1 MRKKVL
7 SLVLSAGMLIGMV
20 PNSVMADT
28 AFQSESTVTA
38 EQTEEEKTVEAAEK
52 AALAFAALP
61 AEKEEDGKTSRLIV
75 SVKSGDMDGKILG
88 TDSYVDY
95 DGLIV
100 AQYDSVKTAEGYKA
114 KLESLEGVYAVE
126 YDQAMVLSDETAFTA
141 DPADSVSEPDISDT
155 QNPTT
160 SDTVSGDS
168 SAASSSASGA
178 DSVSRAQDAETV
190 TGTASGT
197 ESVSSSSQA
206 GKSDSKYLFE
216 QADAD
221 GKKIVAVIDSGAPE
235 SLVKKQSWLINES
248 EDKNKKETGEDRNGH
263 GTEMVQII
271 SNLSQDSSYLYS
283 IKAFDKDG
291 NGYLSSVLMAL
302 KLAKAEQADLI
313 NISANTKVKADSAIL
328 QTVISD
334 VAKKSQIV
342 VSAGNNA
349 DDASGYLPAGMDS
362 VVTAGACDTD
372 GYLTDTSNYGD
383 KVNYYVTTD
392 STSKAAATVTGYLSA
407 GNTFGAEVK
416 TSAEKKPAEE
426 TGNTETTSS
435 SPAGDTAGSSSVS
448 SSSSTHPQED
458 GSSDSGTG
466 SKTRPFSAARHAP
479 KLNANEADPSDSDD
493 RVITAEFM
501 DTPNKVIIK
510 KVDTKGNLLDGG
522 EFTFTDPNGKK
533 IVKTTATGTDID
545 ASMQGAVVLEGLIPG
560 TWTYQETKAP
570 DGYQID
576 NNVYTLTVTH
586 DGLINGETE
595 YVIQFENQPPK
606 YDNWFIK
613 LKKMDSLGRF
623 IAGVTFSI
631 TDPTGTYTVTTNK
644 NGEAETKRY
653 PQGQTVTIKYREVSV
668 PADSGIILDTSEHTI
683 QAKDGKV
690 LSTNSG
696 TVLVTDKANQFQ
708 IKKTGTNGKALQ
720 GVLFTLTGVDA
731 SGKTIYDKRLIT
743 DEDGKTD
750 IVSRLQAGTYTYQEI
765 SVPAGYKLD
774 TTAHTFTVDKNF
786 YIHLKQN
793 GNESVYPSTTLGDV
807 AVATV
812 TNTRNG
818 FRIKKTVSDGSSRKG
833 FPFRVWS
840 ESKNAFTTGKDDTE
854 TPASSMTLTTDDNGY
869 IDLAGLAPDTY
880 YYQEQPHDGYV
891 IDSRVHGFTI
901 DTDGNISATF
911 YLATTTGSDGKTA
924 EVKTPETAAGKGTE
938 ADPVSVTISNTP
950 NRFTLKKVDE
960 NGNTLSG
967 VTFRFTYAGTG
978 TNPFAGGSDKATD
991 KNGQITFT
999 KMPAGKYTFTEVKPK
1014 DNTWIV
1020 DGTNSD
1026 PYSQTGKIYSFDVQ
1040 KDGTVSTSDV
1050 SLKVDGNGTGDMSI
1064 TRINK
1069 KHGKFNLQ
1077 ITKSDKTDGAKLAGA
1092 SFDLME
1098 DISATAVP
1106 SYRKVGTLEGD
1117 GKGVYKLED
1126 IQITNDNRGRFS
1138 LVETKAPDGY
1148 VIDSEYAAPGKT
1160 FTVTDEQADGSYTM
1174 QMSVEDT
1181 PVTVQFVKK
1190 DKEGNKLPDAVFRIW
1205 KKGDR
1210 THGSFANGIA
1220 VKSDADGIVK
1230 LDKYALGI
1238 PLSKGTWYYQESKAP
1253 AGFDLD
1259 TKIYSFE
1266 VTDAGVNNK
1275 AASTL
1280 PDVVDTPTRTYP
1292 VQVVLTKT
1300 NAAKETL
1307 DGAAFT
1313 VQQWSRAKN
1322 AYVDATT
1329 LTQREDKKYQNV
1341 NELYITDDNEGQF
1354 RVIETKA
1361 PEGYSP
1367 VDPST
1372 GKDWQYDFQVTKTE
1386 QASASQTVAQNIV
1399 KEINAVNYP
1408 TEVRV
1413 HKVDQAGNALAG
1425 AKFTLT
1431 KESGQT
1437 GDYIHNGTYPD
1448 SYTATSGADGYAVF
1462 DKILPG
1468 SYTLEEASAPEG
1480 YAKDTTTY
1488 NIVVDENG
1496 YVNFR
1501 GETKKLREVDIT
1513 MTNVG
1518 NELVITKVDGDNH
1531 LARLAG
1537 IPFSI
1542 WFEDDTAHAV
1552 TETTDSNGEIHKTG
1566 LKTGTWHFREL
1577 KDKNGKDVS
1586 GTSQIYSVT
1595 VSNDGKLYR
1604 AEGMEEKQSLSA
1616 AVLNGAD
1623 QQGTVRIRK
1632 IKAGTDP
1639 NNTDNLI
1646 TDAVFTVSE
1655 YNVET
1660 QEFSTRLDYRLKW
1673 NAASKYYELERDTKY
1688 NQDSDNWEEN
1698 INGWQGATLPWTQAN
1713 GGLWKIEETGAG
1725 SVYRADG
1732 WTSYI
1737 DLTEKLNWTYDL
1749 YSQDG
1754 KTVSGKTGDENIVE
1768 NKKNHLTLKKLD
1780 AVTGKAVP
1788 NFGFTITN
1796 PDDASDVHHV
1806 TTGADGTAEL
1816 TGELKNGVTYLIKE
1830 DPAID
1835 KNKTYHMEEHQDTLV
1850 VAEDGSMN
1858 GEMDYVYTAYDYSH
1872 AAKVVIQKTSTEDSS
1887 KRLKDT
1893 QFAVYQW
1900 NKNLDNGK
1908 GAYEPTPYQEPV
1920 WSLGE
1925 LTHKDVDWTY
1935 DEATGQYT
1943 GKWLKKDSTNL
1954 GKFLIREIQN
1964 EQGYTGSWSA
1974 EITIDDKGGTDQ
1986 TFTFSLD
1993 NKKVVYNEPVGIL
2006 HTGAFDNET
2015 DSSVQVPDDEASITD
2030 RVYFHNLDAGRTYTI
2045 KGWLMDQDENKEY
2058 TDTDG
2063 NKSQACVT
2071 FTISGDGKS
2080 LTVDGDTAYTYS
2092 LRGGKAI
2099 AGLTYKQGE
2108 NWQLGE
2114 YKDRK
2119 YAEDGLTEGSVRK
2132 TDDSSMYGNV
2142 TPFGVVDGWI
2152 DVPFYMN
2159 SSDQGGTNV
2168 VVYEE
2173 LYSPTRNYKSDGSAY
2188 YTDDDG
2194 HEVYTGKG
2202 GHLVYREENEDGS
2215 YKKDA
2220 GGNYIEIPMD
2230 GYGKLQAE
2238 HKNLEDDDQT
2248 INIIVPE
2255 LHTTLGDVTPA
2266 SDHEKAQSAGY
2277 SKDSETGG
2285 TWDHVGKIYDQEVL
2299 RDTVGVIGLS
2309 EKNTYFLKGTL
2320 VYKEDYTDSKGT
2332 THKAGETVKDAS
2344 GKEVT
2349 VSRVEVRDPKTGT
2362 LYTASYGNSTVLPQK
2377 KTIAKT
2383 NGETVTGVA
2392 FTPTE
2397 GTLVHENGEYLD
2409 DAGNHVTGVTKKVLN
2424 YFNVEFD
2431 LDSTNLENAKVVAQE
2446 TLYVV
2451 RKNGEAIELTTHANL
2466 EDAKQSVYYQSIKT
2480 SAADSSKDGSKVRS
2494 GSQADKEVAR
2504 RNGKDVIWDTVTIKG
2519 LKIGNVKMEEQTNAK
2534 GYPVYHKGTAAGVKI
2549 DGSSTYDKYPVV
2561 DITADGNSRYQVHGV
2576 LMSRTQKTPVL
2587 VDGKRVETTVSLELA
2602 PVTKSGTLTDAQ
2614 AKSLVTVTGTTSVNA
2629 PEIVSVTPH
2638 YSDMLM
2644 AIDTKDENGKVYKK
2658 ADENGHMKPTKKT
2671 ATINLPETVDLV
2683 IRIPVEID
2691 DVQYLEGQKTVVFED
2706 LLHTNTTYDSTVKT
2720 DYGKETTHTVAYHRD
2735 YNDDFQTIFFQM
2747 FVDTLFTGGPGVK
2760 LFYLADIGLAAAVA
2774 AWLVYRR
2781 KKKKESRKA
2790 EK

>member
-1 MRKKVL
+1 MSMRKKVL

-28 AFQSESTVTA
+28 AFQSEGPVPA

-52 AALAFAALP
+52 AALAFATLP

-100 AQYDSVKTAEGYKA
+100 AQYESVKTAEGYKA
-114 KLESLEGVYAVE
+114 KLESLDGVEAVE
-126 YDQAMVLSDETAFTA
+126 YDQAMALSDDTAFTA
-141 DPADSVSEPDISDT
+141 DPVDSASESDASSDTDTSGEQDKDSVPNTDPNTGAESEADAK
-155 QNPTT
+155 
-160 SDTVSGDS
+160 SGN
-168 SAASSSASGA
+168 
-178 DSVSRAQDAETV
+178 
-190 TGTASGT
+190 
-197 ESVSSSSQA
+197 ESVSSSSSA
-206 GKSDSKYLFE
+206 EKSDSRYLFE
-216 QADAD
+216 EARED
-221 GKKIVAVIDSGAPE
+221 GKKVIAIIDSGAPE
-235 SLVKKQSWLINES
+235 SLVKKQSWLIDES

-328 QTVISD
+328 QTVIRD
-334 VAKKSQIV
+334 VAKESQIV

-349 DDASGYLPAGMDS
+349 DDAVGYLPAGMDS

-372 GYLTDTSNYGD
+372 GYLTDTSNYGA

-407 GNTFGAEVK
+407 GNTFGDEVK
-416 TSAEKKPAEE
+416 TSAEKRPTSE
-426 TGNTETTSS
+426 TENKETASS
-435 SPAGDTAGSSSVS
+435 SPSGNASGSSSVS
-448 SSSSTHPQED
+448 SSSGTQPQED
-458 GSSDSGTG
+458 GSSDSGAG
-466 SKTRPFSAARHAP
+466 SKARPFSAVRRAP
-479 KLNANEADPSDSDD
+479 KLNANEANPSDD
-493 RVITAEFM
+493 RVITAEFK

-510 KVDTKGNLLDGG
+510 KVDKNGKLLDGG

-570 DGYQID
+570 DGYLVD

-586 DGLINGETE
+586 DGLINGQTE
-595 YVIQFENQPPK
+595 YIDQIVNNKRDKDWYVRIKKQDTTGTTVTGVVFE
-606 YDNWFIK
+606 
-613 LKKMDSLGRF
+613 
-623 IAGVTFSI
+623 I
-631 TDPTGTYTVTTNK
+631 TDSENGTYKRTTNK
-644 NGEAETKRY
+644 DGIVATNVFPWNKS
-653 PQGQTVTIKYREVSV
+653 VNISYREVSV
-668 PADSGIILDTSEHTI
+668 PADSGIILDPSVHTI
-683 QAKDGKV
+683 TAKNGV
-690 LSTNSG
+690 VTSTGNS
-696 TVLVTDKANQFQ
+696 TILVTDKTNQFR
-708 IKKTGTNGKALQ
+708 IRKTGTNGKALQ

-743 DEDGKTD
+743 GEDGKTD

-774 TTAHTFTVDKNF
+774 TTAHTFTVDQNF

-793 GNESVYPSTTLGDV
+793 GNESIYPSTTLGDV

-818 FRIKKTVSDGSSRKG
+818 FRIRKTVSDGSSRKG

-840 ESKNAFTTGKDDTE
+840 ESKNAFTTGKNDTE

-911 YLATTTGSDGKTA
+911 YLTTTTGSDGKA
-924 EVKTPETAAGKGTE
+924 VEGKTKETAAGSGTE
-938 ADPVSVTISNTP
+938 ADPASVTISNTP

-960 NGNTLSG
+960 NGSALSG

-978 TNPFAGGSDKATD
+978 TNPFAGGSDKTTD
-991 KNGQITFT
+991 GSGQITFT
-999 KMPAGKYTFTEVKPK
+999 KMPAGKYTFTEIKPK
-1014 DNTWIV
+1014 DNTWIA
-1020 DGTNSD
+1020 DESGSD

-1040 KDGTVSTSDV
+1040 TNGTISTSDT
-1050 SLKVDGNGTGDMSI
+1050 SLKIDGNGTGDMTV
-1064 TRINK
+1064 TRTNR
-1069 KHGKFNLQ
+1069 KHKTFGLQ
-1077 ITKSDKTDGAKLAGA
+1077 ITKTDKTDGSKLSGA

-1098 DISATAVP
+1098 NVSTTAVP
-1106 SYRKVGTLEGD
+1106 SYKKVGTLAD
-1117 GKGVYKLED
+1117 NGKGVYELKN
-1126 IQITNDNRGRFS
+1126 IQITNDNKGRFS

-1148 VIDSEYAAPGKT
+1148 VIGSEYAAPGKT

-1190 DKEGNKLPDAVFRIW
+1190 DKEGNKLPDAVFRVW
-1205 KKGDR
+1205 KQGDAA
-1210 THGSFANGIA
+1210 HGSFARGIE

-1230 LDKYALGI
+1230 LTRYTLGV

-1259 TKIYSFE
+1259 TNAYSFT
-1266 VTDAGVNNK
+1266 VTDTGVNNN
-1275 AASTL
+1275 AAATL

-1292 VQVVLTKT
+1292 VQIVLTKT
-1300 NAAKETL
+1300 NTAKETL

-1313 VQQWSRAKN
+1313 VQQWSRTKN

-1329 LTQREDKKYQNV
+1329 LAQRADKKYQSV
-1341 NELYITDDNEGQF
+1341 SELYITDDNQGKF

-1372 GKDWQYDFQVTKTE
+1372 GKNWQYDFTVTKTE
-1386 QASASQTVAQNIV
+1386 QASASQSVAQNIV

-1408 TEVRV
+1408 TEIKV
-1413 HKVDQAGNALAG
+1413 HKVDQADKPLAG
-1425 AKFTLT
+1425 AVFTLT
-1431 KESGQT
+1431 RGSDGA

-1462 DKILPG
+1462 EKIYPG
-1468 SYTLEEASAPEG
+1468 SYTLEETSAPEG

-1496 YVNFR
+1496 YINFK
-1501 GETKKLREVDIT
+1501 GGTNKQREVDIT
-1513 MTNVG
+1513 MKNLS

-1542 WFEDDTAHAV
+1542 WYGTDTAHAV
-1552 TETTDSNGEIHKTG
+1552 TETTDKNGEIHKTA
-1566 LKTGTWHFREL
+1566 LKAGPWHFREL
-1577 KDKNGKDVS
+1577 KDKNGNDIS
-1586 GTSQIYSVT
+1586 RTSQIHSIT
-1595 VSNDGKLYR
+1595 VYRDGRMYR
-1604 AEGMEEKQSLSA
+1604 SEGMEEKQELNVT
-1616 AVLNGAD
+1616 VLNGAD

-1639 NNTDNLI
+1639 SNKANWI
-1646 TDAVFTVSE
+1646 TDAVFTVTE
-1655 YNVET
+1655 LNVQTQQFET
-1660 QEFSTRLDYRLKW
+1660 RNDMRFAW
-1673 NAASKYYELERDTKY
+1673 NAASGYYELQQDKNYQENPTSIKNPNWQTAPLTWTK
-1688 NQDSDNWEEN
+1688 
-1698 INGWQGATLPWTQAN
+1698 AN
-1713 GGLWKIEETGAG
+1713 GGQWMIAEAAAG
-1725 SVYRADG
+1725 SVYRSDN
-1732 WTSYI
+1732 WKSYI
-1737 DLTEKLNWTYDL
+1737 DLTEKMNWTYDL
-1749 YSQDG
+1749 YSKGG
-1754 KTVSGKTGDENIVE
+1754 KIISGKTGDENIVE
-1768 NKKNHLTLKKLD
+1768 NKENHLTLKKVD

-1796 PDDASDVHHV
+1796 PDDAADVHHV

-1816 TGELKNGVTYLIKE
+1816 TGKLKNGVTYFIKE

-1835 KNKTYHMEEHQDTLV
+1835 KNKTYHMEEHQDTLAV
-1850 VAEDGSMN
+1850 GTDGSMN

-1872 AAKVVIQKTSTEDSS
+1872 AAKVVIQKLSTEDTN
-1887 KRLKDT
+1887 KRLKNT
-1893 QFAVYQW
+1893 KFAVYQW
-1900 NKNLDNGK
+1900 NKNLNNGK
-1908 GAYEPTPYQEPV
+1908 GSYEPTPYREPV
-1920 WSLGE
+1920 WSMGE

-1935 DEATGQYT
+1935 DETTGQYT
-1943 GKWLKKDSTNL
+1943 GRWLKKDDTNL

-1986 TFTFSLD
+1986 TFTFNL
-1993 NKKVVYNEPVGIL
+1993 NNQKAVYNEPVGIL
-2006 HTGAFDNET
+2006 HTGASDNET
-2015 DSSVQVPDDEASITD
+2015 DSSVQIPDDEASITD

-2045 KGWLMDQDENKEY
+2045 KGWIMDQDENKEY

-2063 NKSQACVT
+2063 NKSQAYVT
-2071 FTISGDGKS
+2071 FTISSDGKS

-2119 YAEDGLTEGSVRK
+2119 YTEDGLTEGSVRK
-2132 TDDSSMYGNV
+2132 TDNSSAYGNI
-2142 TPFGVVDGWI
+2142 TPLGVVDGWI

-2159 SSDQGGTNV
+2159 SSDQGGTNL

-2173 LYSPTRNYKSDGSAY
+2173 LYSPTRNYKSDGSVY

-2194 HEVYTGKG
+2194 HEVYIGKG
-2202 GHLVYREENEDGS
+2202 GHLVYRDENADGS

-2220 GGNYIEIPMD
+2220 NGNYVEIPMD
-2230 GYGKLQAE
+2230 GYGKLQAD
-2238 HKNLEDDDQT
+2238 HKNLNDDDQT

-2255 LHTTLGDVTPA
+2255 LHTTLGDITTA

-2277 SKDSETGG
+2277 SKDSERGG
-2285 TWDHVGKIYDQEVL
+2285 TWDHIGKVYDKEVL

-2309 EKNTYFLKGTL
+2309 GKNTYFLKGTL

-2349 VSRVEVRDPKTGT
+2349 ISRVEVRDPKTGA
-2362 LYTASYGNSTVLPQK
+2362 LYTGSYGNSTVLPQT
-2377 KTIAKT
+2377 KTVAKT

-2409 DAGNHVTGVTKKVLN
+2409 DAGNHVTGITKKVLN

-2451 RKNGEAIELTTHANL
+2451 RKSGEVIALTTHDQL
-2466 EDAKQSVYYQSIKT
+2466 EDAKQSVYYQTIRT
-2480 SAADSSKDGSKVRS
+2480 SAADSSKTGSKVRS
-2494 GSQADKEVAR
+2494 GNQTDKEVAR
-2504 RNGKDVIWDTVTIKG
+2504 RNGKDVIWDTVTIKN
-2519 LKIGNVKMEEQTNAK
+2519 LKLGNIKMEEQTNEK
-2534 GYPVYHKGTAAGVKI
+2534 GNPIYQKGTAAGVKI

-2561 DITADGNSRYQVHGV
+2561 DITAEGNSKYQVHGV
-2576 LMSRTQKTPVL
+2576 LMSRTQKTPIL
-2587 VDGKRVETTVSLELA
+2587 VKGKRIETTVSLELA
-2602 PVTKSGTLTDAQ
+2602 TVTTTGTLTDAQ

-2629 PEIVSVTPH
+2629 PEIVSVTAH
-2638 YSDMLM
+2638 YSDTLM

-2658 ADENGHMKPTKKT
+2658 ADENGRLKPTKKT

-2706 LLHTNTTYDSTVKT
+2706 LLHTNTTYDSTVKA

-2747 FVDTLFTGGPGVK
+2747 FTDTLFTGGPGVK
-2760 LFYLADIGLAAAVA
+2760 LFYLTDIGLIAAVT

-2781 KKKKESRKA
+2781 KKKKALRKA
-2790 EK
+2790 EEK